1 MQVLFL
7 KIAPSTWK
15 LIIANNIISSFRLF
29 MKKALNIIEKSLL
42 CSKIFYDIPA
52 IRLAHV
58 ERTLGFGVLPFS
70 FVNKF
75 Q

>member
-29 MKKALNIIEKSLL
+29 MKKALNIIEK
-42 CSKIFYDIPA
+42 
-52 IRLAHV
+52 V
-58 ERTLGFGVLPFS
+58 
-70 FVNKF
+70 FVMLKNILWYSCN
-75 Q
+75 